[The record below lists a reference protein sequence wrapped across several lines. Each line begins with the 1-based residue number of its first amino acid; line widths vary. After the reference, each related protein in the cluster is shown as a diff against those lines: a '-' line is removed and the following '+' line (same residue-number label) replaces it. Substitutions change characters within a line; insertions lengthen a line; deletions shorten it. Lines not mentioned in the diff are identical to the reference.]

1 MKKLTYLLFC
11 LILGIGMATAQ
22 TTKVT
27 GTVISADDNEP
38 IIGASIVVKGTM
50 VGTVTDFDGAFSLD
64 VPSSAKTLV
73 VSYVGMKTQEI
84 EVKSNLRILMQTDNQ
99 SLDEVVVVAYG
110 TAKKESFTGSAEII
124 KNEKIEKRTVA
135 NVSKALD
142 GLVAGVQTTSGS
154 GQPGSG
160 SSVVILM
167 TVISM
172 QSIQTISSR

>member
-1 MKKLTYLLFC
+1 
-11 LILGIGMATAQ
+11 
-22 TTKVT
+22 
-27 GTVISADDNEP
+27 
-38 IIGASIVVKGTM
+38 
-50 VGTVTDFDGAFSLD
+50 
-64 VPSSAKTLV
+64 
-73 VSYVGMKTQEI
+73 
-84 EVKSNLRILMQTDNQ
+84 MQTDNQ

-160 SSVVILM
+160 SSVVIRGFGA
-167 TVISM
+167 IKAY
-172 QSIQTISSR
+172 QNP

>member
-73 VSYVGMKTQEI
+73 ISYVGMKSQEVVI
-84 EVKSNLRILMQTDNQ
+84 KPILKIVLESDNQ
-99 SLDEVVVVAYG
+99 QLDEVMVVAYG
-110 TAKKESFTGSAEII
+110 V
-124 KNEKIEKRTVA
+124 R
-135 NVSKALD
+135 
-142 GLVAGVQTTSGS
+142 
-154 GQPGSG
+154 P
-160 SSVVILM
+160 
-167 TVISM
+167 
-172 QSIQTISSR
+172 